1 MPKIYIK
8 NRDKLIICGLS
19 LSKFDD
25 LAYKSL
31 GFSSFV
37 ESFNILG
44 LSLQGK
50 PSNIK
55 NYRDEFDPY
64 FDNARKGWYQRELRT
79 YTKEIFEQYKD
90 MGFESFKNLV
100 SSFLI
105 ENYEEKLQVNEFLDS
120 KIEIG
125 FIKRVATGKVAEQY
139 FRANFMQY
147 FKGFSLFDSRDFGC
161 GFDFKMQN
169 EKEFY
174 CVEVKGL
181 SEISGNFML
190 TEKEYNV
197 AQSLQDKYCLY
208 IVSNLKEK
216 PRENVFFNPIKCF
229 NFAKQSR
236 QITQT
241 SYQGSFNI

>member
-8 NRDKLIICGLS
+8 NRDKLIICGLF

-125 FIKRVATGKVAEQY
+125 FIKRVATGKAAEQY

-241 SYQGSFNI
+241 SYQGSFNV